1 MSTTTAG
8 SRRRPVLRVV
18 DDTKEYAARAK
29 TKANPR
35 EDCLERLGRRD
46 ASRLTVLAVA
56 LLALGLIMVLS
67 ASSVMSI
74 AQYGSPWSVFERQV
88 MWSAIGGI
96 AFLCASRIDVRFW
109 RRIAAPMLGAAAF
122 LLLLVLVHG
131 VGTVAGGSSR
141 WIALGPFTLQPSEFA
156 KLAFSFFAA
165 DLLAR
170 RASSKNPVRDVIRP
184 LVLVLAFLCALILRQ
199 PDMGTAVVLVCIT
212 IAVLYAAGI
221 EARILG
227 VGIGVAAVAGVAFT
241 LSSGYRRGRLF
252 SFMNPFAHASTS
264 GYQIVQS
271 LVALGSGHVTG
282 TGVGGSVATWGLLPN
297 AQTDFIFAI
306 IGNELGLIGA
316 CLVLASFA
324 CFGWLGIRIAA
335 RATDRFSSYLAAG
348 LTCWIV
354 CQAFINIGGVVG
366 VLPDT
371 GIPLPFLSFGGSSLV
386 VVLIATGIL
395 VNIARRP
402 RAGHPTS
409 RHYGASRRE
418 NSATSPRDVRA
429 R

>member
-1 MSTTTAG
+1 
-8 SRRRPVLRVV
+8 
-18 DDTKEYAARAK
+18 
-29 TKANPR
+29 
-35 EDCLERLGRRD
+35 
-46 ASRLTVLAVA
+46 LAIA

-67 ASSVMSI
+67 ASSVTSI

-88 MWSAIGGI
+88 MWSAIGAI
-96 AFLCASRIDVRFW
+96 AFICASRINVALW
-109 RRIAAPMLGAAAF
+109 RRLAVPMLGAAAF

-141 WIALGPFTLQPSEFA
+141 WINLGPFTLQPSEFA

-165 DLLAR
+165 DLVAR
-170 RASSKNPVRDVIRP
+170 RESSGHPVRDVVRP
-184 LVLVLAFLCALILRQ
+184 LVLVLCFLAALILRQ
-199 PDMGTAVVLVCIT
+199 PDMGTAVVLVCISL
-212 IAVLYAAGI
+212 AVLYAAGI

-227 VGIGVAAVAGVAFT
+227 PGIGIVALAGVVFT
-241 LSSGYRRGRLF
+241 FSSGYRRARLL
-252 SFMNPFAHASTS
+252 SFINPFAHASTS

-271 LVALGSGHVTG
+271 LVALGSGHLTG

-316 CLVLASFA
+316 CLVIASFA

-335 RATDRFSSYLAAG
+335 RATDRFSSFLAAG
-348 LTCWIV
+348 LTCWII

-386 VVLIATGIL
+386 VVLGATGIL
-395 VNIARRP
+395 VNIAR
-402 RAGHPTS
+402 HPKSSYETMTHHD
-409 RHYGASRRE
+409 RSRRQKAAM
-418 NSATSPRDVRA
+418 SSRGVRA